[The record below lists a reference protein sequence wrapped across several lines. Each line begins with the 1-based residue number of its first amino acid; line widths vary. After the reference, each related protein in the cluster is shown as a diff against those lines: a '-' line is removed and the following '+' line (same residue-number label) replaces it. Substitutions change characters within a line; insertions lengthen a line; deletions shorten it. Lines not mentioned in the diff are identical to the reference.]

1 MQPEHLVMDGRRSGV
16 QQDSHLRL
24 QAKCGLV
31 EDWRKLSI
39 LVLPCTRLFLSILVP
54 GVIPSPLYLSIS
66 LCVFFPQ
73 SSTRSFGLARCLLLR
88 RTTRTSLRCLTSP
101 RWRSFPE
108 LSLKMKRG
116 NFSRGGLFIAIDLPP
131 TLSLLLPLSSPP
143 ALYFLHSPLPRR
155 LFVMVACTP
164 HLSFNPHLAPLV
176 SPIDTFVTPQAT
188 FLHKC
193 PHHVGEPDS

>member
-1 MQPEHLVMDGRRSGV
+1 MQPVHLVMDCRRSGV

-24 QAKCGLV
+24 QAKCGLAA
-31 EDWRKLSI
+31 DWGKLSI
-39 LVLPCTRLFLSILVP
+39 LVLPCTCLSLSFRVP
-54 GVIPSPLYLSIS
+54 TVIPSPLYLSIS
-66 LCVFFPQ
+66 RSVFFPQ
-73 SSTRSFGLARCLLLR
+73 RSTRRSGLSRCLLLR

-131 TLSLLLPLSSPP
+131 TLSLLLPLTFPP
-143 ALYFLHSPLPRR
+143 ALYFLHSPLPPR

-164 HLSFNPHLAPLV
+164 HLSFNPHLAPLLRL
-176 SPIDTFVTPQAT
+176 I
-188 FLHKC
+188 LL
-193 PHHVGEPDS
+193 